1 MSDSSPKFYIIK
13 KPEETC
19 EILAAEE
26 VEQKKDP
33 NIVETWGPFNSVE
46 EAISRRVGLIR
57 SGKCQP
63 H

>member
-1 MSDSSPKFYIIK
+1 MSDSLLKFYIIK

-33 NIVETWGPFNSVE
+33 NIVEKWGPFNSFE

-57 SGKCQP
+57 SGKCKP